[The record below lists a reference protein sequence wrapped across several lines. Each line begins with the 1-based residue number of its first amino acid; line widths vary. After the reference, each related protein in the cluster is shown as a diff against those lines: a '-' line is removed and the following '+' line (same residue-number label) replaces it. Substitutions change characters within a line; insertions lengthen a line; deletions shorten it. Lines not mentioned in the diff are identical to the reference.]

1 MNESTPGAG
10 NPTPAATENGR
21 GVGLSTALRRCLAR
35 SALLCCLAPSAA
47 LAAHQDLDSIR
58 RAALDVARAMPMELP
73 GQRTLS
79 TAELDPRLRLPACP
93 EPLEAS
99 AREMRTGARQTT
111 VEVSCAAEP
120 GWTLY
125 VPVMAHYRLPVV
137 VAGAGLPRG
146 AIVRAA
152 DVRLEERELSR
163 TDHGLLLDVADA
175 VGMKVKRPVNAGAA
189 LRSTALE
196 PQDVIRRGDRVVIDA
211 FAASFRVRMRGESL
225 QDAAPG
231 ERVRVRNLSSRRIV
245 EGVAAADGS
254 VRIMR

>member
-1 MNESTPGAG
+1 MNKRSAGAG
-10 NPTPAATENGR
+10 NPTPGTTKTGR
-21 GVGLSTALRRCLAR
+21 RVGLSTALRCVLAA
-35 SALLCCLAPSAA
+35 SVLFCGLGPNAA
-47 LAAHQDLDSIR
+47 LAAHQDLESIR
-58 RAALDVARAMPMELP
+58 RAALEVARALPKELP

-79 TAELDPRLRLPACP
+79 AAELDPRLRLPACP
-93 EPLEAS
+93 RPLEAS
-99 AREMRTGARQTT
+99 AREIRNGARQTT
-111 VEVSCAAEP
+111 VEVRCASEP

-125 VPVMAHYRLPVV
+125 VPVMARYRLPVV

-175 VGMKVKRPVNAGAA
+175 IGMKVRRPLNAGAA
-189 LRSTALE
+189 LRSTSLE
-196 PQDVIRRGDRVVIDA
+196 PQDVIRRGDRVMIDLHS
-211 FAASFRVRMRGESL
+211 ASFRVRMRGESL